1 MLEHAQ
7 RVLDTE
13 GRLRHLLAATTIVVE
28 ELELSQVL
36 RRIAEVAVALV
47 DARYGA
53 LGVIA
58 PDGTLEQFIHVGM
71 SEADAEAIGH
81 LPEGHGLLGAVIDTG
96 TPIRLED
103 LHDDSRSVGFPA
115 HHPPMDSF
123 LGVPIR
129 VRDEVFGN
137 LYLTNRSSGPFSSED
152 QELVTAL
159 AATAGIAIENAR
171 LFGETRRRQRWSAAL
186 AEVSSALLSG
196 SSENML
202 HVVADRVA
210 SLVDADLVSVV
221 IPSDDGEAFL
231 VDTAR
236 GEGAEA
242 LTALRFPAAGSI
254 SARAVE
260 SGRAIATDDSD
271 DGVMF
276 GGAVDVGPV
285 IAVPLAASG
294 KPLGVLT
301 LCRRRGS
308 LRFTEAD
315 LEMAS
320 EFATQASVA
329 LELARMQA
337 DSRKLELIED
347 RNRIAR
353 DLHDHVIQQ
362 LFATGLTLQ
371 SVAASAGGPER
382 TILERQVEA
391 IDDAISEIR
400 TAVFTLRTRSA
411 SRAPSLRHRVL
422 DLVGE
427 VTESLESAPR
437 LTFGGAVDLLVA
449 EDLADD
455 VVAVAR
461 ELLSNVVR
469 HAQAATCA
477 LDLRVTDAE
486 LTLRVEDDGQGL
498 GAVTRR
504 SGLDNLGVRARQRGG
519 TFEVADADPHGT
531 VATWS
536 VPLSTTPNGADA

>member
-13 GRLRHLLAATTIVVE
+13 GRLQHLLAATTIVVE

-58 PDGTLEQFIHVGM
+58 PDGSLEQFIHVGM
-71 SEADAEAIGH
+71 SESDAEAIGH

-96 TPIRLED
+96 APIRLED
-103 LHDDSRSVGFPA
+103 LHSDPRSTGFPS

-137 LYLTNRSSGPFSSED
+137 LYLTNRASGPFSAED

-186 AEVSSALLSG
+186 AEVSAALLSG

-202 HVVADRVA
+202 HVVVDRVA

-221 IPSDDGEAFL
+221 VPSDDGETYL

-236 GEGAEA
+236 GDGSEA
-242 LTALRFPAAGSI
+242 LTATRFPAAGSI
-254 SARAVE
+254 SARAIE
-260 SGRAIATDDSD
+260 SERAIATDDSD

-276 GGAVDVGPV
+276 GGAVEVGPV

-294 KPLGVLT
+294 HPLGVLT
-301 LCRRRGS
+301 LCRARGA

-382 TILERQVEA
+382 AILERQVEA

-400 TAVFTLRTRSA
+400 TAVFTLRTRTA
-411 SRAPSLRHRVL
+411 SRTPSLRHRVL

-449 EDLADD
+449 DELADD
-455 VVAVAR
+455 VIAVAR

-469 HAQAATCA
+469 HAQASTCA
-477 LDLRVTDAE
+477 LDLRVTDE
-486 LTLRVEDDGQGL
+486 VLTLRVEDDGRGL
-498 GAVTRR
+498 GDVTRR
-504 SGLDNLGVRARQRGG
+504 SGLDNLGVRAQQRGG
-519 TFEVADADPHGT
+519 TFELGDATPHGT
-531 VATWS
+531 IATWS
-536 VPLSTTPNGADA
+536 VPLSTSPNGVTA